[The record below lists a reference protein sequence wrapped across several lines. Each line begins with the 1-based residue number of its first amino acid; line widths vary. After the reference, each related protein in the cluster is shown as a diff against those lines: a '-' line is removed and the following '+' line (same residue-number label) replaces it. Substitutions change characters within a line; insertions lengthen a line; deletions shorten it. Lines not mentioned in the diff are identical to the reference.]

1 MTDEELDRIVL
12 QAKYARII
20 KLVAKKMGIPLEKA
34 MDLFYRSVTF
44 QLISGKVAD
53 LHCRSDE
60 YLCDELIIEI
70 SEQKKL

>member
-1 MTDEELDRIVL
+1 MNDEELDRIVL

-20 KLVAKKMGIPLEKA
+20 RLVAQKMGITYEKA

-60 YLCDELIIEI
+60 YLRDELIIELSA
-70 SEQKKL
+70 SERS